1 MSTKPLGTELA
12 TTKSK
17 RLDVAT
23 KVLQAL
29 IPMTGNAIIIDAPE
43 TIHFFSNLAYKYAD
57 ELIKYEE
64 VEPDNSKDLIPKF
77 APQSNVIPAGMMR
90 KVN

>member
-1 MSTKPLGTELA
+1 MKKPLGTEQA

-23 KVLQAL
+23 KLLQAL
-29 IPMTGNAIIIDAPE
+29 IPMAGNAIIIDAPE
-43 TIHFFSNLAYKYAD
+43 SIHFFSKLAYRYAD
-57 ELIKYEE
+57 ELLKYEE
-64 VEPDNSKDLIPKF
+64 VDSENIEEVLPRF
-77 APQSNVIPAGMMR
+77 APTQQIIPGAIMR